1 MQNLKPIMT
10 GASGFIG
17 RHLVSQL
24 SNTTYTKIVL
34 EYAGTAEVSGWI
46 PRLTL
51 REGLENLLKLDYR
64 T

>member
-1 MQNLKPIMT
+1 MQNLKLIMT
-10 GASGFIG
+10 GASGFKG

-24 SNTTYTKIVL
+24 SNTTYTKIIL
-34 EYAGTAEVSGWI
+34 DYEGSAGVCGWI
-46 PRLTL
+46 PRVTL